1 MCSYLTAKTEHRQPP
16 HCLHFHMFQPNDSL
30 ETRSVTNGLV
40 SRPKLREVV
49 QEEIHPLSAFGVSD
63 RSKMASK
70 TEEKSPAEAP
80 VLDLVLDKIS
90 GEAAD
95 KAIRKMFLELR
106 RAVTKDEVPDNL
118 FSKEVLTQE
127 TFELSTNV
135 GLSGLEKGRKIL
147 FEIQHLVR
155 YNPEKFE
162 TFCEVLEEHGHGAK
176 DLIKKLRGK
185 SGTALFS

>member
-1 MCSYLTAKTEHRQPP
+1 
-16 HCLHFHMFQPNDSL
+16 
-30 ETRSVTNGLV
+30 
-40 SRPKLREVV
+40 
-49 QEEIHPLSAFGVSD
+49 
-63 RSKMASK
+63 MASK
-70 TEEKSPAEAP
+70 TEEKSPEEAP
-80 VLDLVLDKIS
+80 VLDLVLDRIS

-118 FSKEVLTQE
+118 FAKGVLTQE
-127 TFELSTNV
+127 TFELSTSL

-162 TFCEVLEEHGHGAK
+162 TLCKVLEEHGLGTK

-185 SGTALFS
+185 SEHSSSL